1 MQALPLFHKLAGQSV
16 IVLGDGEAAVAKRRL
31 VERAGGLPVA
41 EDDRAA
47 RLAFVAID
55 DEGDARAAVARLKA
69 RGLLVNATDRPE
81 LCDFTVPSLIDR
93 DPVVIAV
100 GTGGVSAGLA
110 KVVRLRLDRI
120 LPPDLG
126 ALARAL
132 QAARGALRARWPDPG
147 ARRHAIDTALAEGGP
162 LDPLTGGGQAADNG
176 GVEQR
181 VAAWLAADAAP
192 AMGRTVEILLTSD
205 DPDDL
210 TLRTAR
216 LLGSADVIVHDR
228 SVPASILARARA
240 DAVRVIGEAPAPA
253 GSQLVVILRSAYSAP
268 G

>member
-1 MQALPLFHKLAGQSV
+1 MQALPLFHKLAGQPV

-31 VERAGGLPVA
+31 VERAGGVPVP
-41 EDDRAA
+41 EDDAAA

-55 DEGDARAAVARLKA
+55 DEGEARAAVARLKA

-110 KVVRLRLDRI
+110 KAVRLRLDAL

-126 ALARAL
+126 GLARAL
-132 QAARGALRARWPDPG
+132 QAARGALRTKWPDPG
-147 ARRHAIDTALAEGGP
+147 ERRHAIDAALAAGGT
-162 LDPLTGGGQAADNG
+162 LDPLGGGLHGEKGQAA
-176 GVEQR
+176 VE
-181 VAAWLAADAAP
+181 AWLASDAASAP
-192 AMGRTVEILLTSD
+192 ARTIEVVLTSD

-210 TLRTAR
+210 TLRAVR
-216 LLGSADVIVHDR
+216 LLGSADVVVHDG
-228 SVPASILARARA
+228 SVPASILVRARA
-240 DAVRVIGEAPAPA
+240 DAIRVIGDAPQPTDA
-253 GSQLVVILRSAYSAP
+253 QLVIILRRA
-268 G
+268 

>member
-1 MQALPLFHKLAGQSV
+1 MQALPLFHKLVGQPV
-16 IVLGDGEAAVAKRRL
+16 IVLGAGEAAVAKRRL
-31 VERAGGLPVA
+31 VERAGGVPMP
-41 EDDRAA
+41 ENDPTA

-55 DEGDARAAVARLKA
+55 DEAEARAAVARLKA

-93 DPVVIAV
+93 DPVMIAV

-110 KVVRLRLDRI
+110 KAVRLRLDAL

-132 QAARGALRARWPDPG
+132 QAARGALRRRWPDPG
-147 ARRHAIDTALAEGGP
+147 ARRRALDAALADGGP
-162 LDPLTGGGQAADNG
+162 LDPLRPVSENAVADWLHSDVETAAGQ
-176 GVEQR
+176 
-181 VAAWLAADAAP
+181 
-192 AMGRTVEILLTSD
+192 TVEIVLASH

-210 TLRTAR
+210 TLRAAR
-216 LLGSADVIVHDR
+216 LLGSADMIVHDG
-228 SVPASILARARA
+228 SVPSAILDRARA
-240 DAVRVIGEAPAPA
+240 DAVRVIGEAPAEIGTRLA
-253 GSQLVVILRSAYSAP
+253 VILRSPAP

>member
-16 IVLGDGEAAVAKRRL
+16 IVLGDGDAAVAKRRL
-31 VERAGGLPVA
+31 VERAGGLPVL
-41 EDDRAA
+41 ENDLAA

-55 DEGDARAAVARLKA
+55 DDAEARAAVARLKA
-69 RGLLVNATDRPE
+69 RGLLVNATDRPA

-110 KVVRLRLDRI
+110 KAVRLRLEGF
-120 LPPDLG
+120 LPHDLG

-132 QAARGALRARWPDPG
+132 QAARGALRARWPDAG
-147 ARRHAIDTALAEGGP
+147 ERRHAIDAALAEGGP
-162 LDPLTGGGQAADNG
+162 LDPLRATGQDA
-176 GVEQR
+176 
-181 VAAWLAADAAP
+181 VASWLTSDTALTT
-192 AMGRTVEILLTSD
+192 GRTIEVIITSD

-210 TLRTAR
+210 TVRAAR
-216 LLGSADVIVHDR
+216 LLGSADVIVHDEL
-228 SVPASILARARA
+228 VPAPILARARA
-240 DAVRVIGEAPAPA
+240 DAVRVIGQAPAPA
-253 GSQLVVILRSAYSAP
+253 GSQLVVILCSAWLAP